1 MSKLTAT
8 TFLTLDGVMQAPSS
22 KALRGSLWAAQVA
35 VFGLFCMA
43 GFMKLTMSVA
53 QIEKMWP
60 WTGQVSEPVLRFI
73 AVVDLAGGIGILLP
87 ALTRIRPQLTV
98 LAALGC
104 TVLQVLAIGFHASR
118 GEIALTP
125 FNFFLLALCAFVL
138 WGRYKKA
145 PIPPRS

>member
-1 MSKLTAT
+1 
-8 TFLTLDGVMQAPSS
+8 
-22 KALRGSLWAAQVA
+22 
-35 VFGLFCMA
+35 
-43 GFMKLTMSVA
+43 VA

>member
-60 WTGQVSEPVLRFI
+60 WTVQVSEPVLRFI

-98 LAALGC
+98 LAALGG

>member
-1 MSKLTAT
+1 MNRVMFSRR
-8 TFLTLDGVMQAPSS
+8 TLV
-22 KALRGSLWAAQVA
+22 LRGSLWAAQVA

-43 GFMKLTMSVA
+43 GFMKLTMPVV

-60 WTGQVSEPVLRFI
+60 WTGQVSEPFLRFI
-73 AVVDLAGGIGILLP
+73 AVVDLAGGIGIFLP

-98 LAALGC
+98 LAALGG